1 MKGKLLFVT
10 GAAVGYVLGTRA
22 GRKRYEQ
29 IKEAAAG
36 IWNTPTVQQG
46 VDQAKGFALAR
57 VSIVSDAVFDGAKK
71 LVNAAAKQGASTPPQ
86 PTPARTSPAGTNAAR
101 PTPAATKPASTT
113 PASTTPASTTPA
125 STEPSTPNSN
135 D

>member
-71 LVNAAAKQGASTPPQ
+71 LVNAAAKQGSSTPAQ
-86 PTPARTSPAGTNAAR
+86 PAPARTGPS
-101 PTPAATKPASTT
+101 STT
-113 PASTTPASTTPA
+113 PAYTKPA
-125 STEPSTPNSN
+125 STEPSTPSSN

>member
-29 IKEAAAG
+29 IKEAASG
-36 IWNTPTVQQG
+36 IWNTPTVQQS

-71 LVNAAAKQGASTPPQ
+71 LVNAAAKQGASTPQQQTPTRTAPAGTSAAS
-86 PTPARTSPAGTNAAR
+86 PTPATTK
-101 PTPAATKPASTT
+101 PAATKPSATKS
-113 PASTTPASTTPA
+113 A

>member
-1 MKGKLLFVT
+1 MKGKLLFLS

-36 IWNTPTVQQG
+36 VWNTPTVQRG
-46 VDQAKGFALAR
+46 IDQAKDFALTR

-71 LVNAAAKQGASTPPQ
+71 LVNSAARQSAES
-86 PTPARTSPAGTNAAR
+86 ARTSEQSTASARTSGQRAESPRPAGL
-101 PTPAATKPASTT
+101 ATESTYTVASPTT
-113 PASTTPASTTPA
+113 PSS
-125 STEPSTPNSN
+125 PNRN